1 MFEKFFALAIFFPVA
16 PDDFLCYLAGVTKMS
31 AKTYIAI
38 IVLLKPFTILMYSA
52 FLVLISNVFLKLL

>member
-1 MFEKFFALAIFFPVA
+1 MN
-16 PDDFLCYLAGVTKMS
+16 

-52 FLVLISNVFLKLL
+52 FLVLVSKTFFSLI

>member
-1 MFEKFFALAIFFPVA
+1 
-16 PDDFLCYLAGVTKMS
+16 MS

-52 FLVLISNVFLKLL
+52 FLVLISNAFLKLL